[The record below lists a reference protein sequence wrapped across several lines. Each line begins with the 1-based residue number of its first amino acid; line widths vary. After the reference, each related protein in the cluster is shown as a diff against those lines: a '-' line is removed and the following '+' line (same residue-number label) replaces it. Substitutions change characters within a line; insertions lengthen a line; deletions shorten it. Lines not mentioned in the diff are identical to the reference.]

1 MSGFPILGDAMFD
14 HLVKIVTI
22 SYLHCKS
29 TFFPLQFVVKLGM
42 IL

>member
-14 HLVKIVTI
+14 HLVKVVTI
-22 SYLHCKS
+22 SYLHCKGS
-29 TFFPLQFVVKLGM
+29 FFPSQFVVNLGM